1 MELGTD
7 ALRSWTLCLLAL
19 IGHFAL
25 CIAAMNRLRS
35 FGLRRQWSDVIERG
49 LLAILLGIL
58 VLGVLALTA
67 APESLYDPWATWTA
81 GPIATAYL
89 SICCVYAM
97 TVTWLWTLRKWR
109 GPTRRLLSNDS
120 RTIRVDRVLA
130 TSPVGDWRTRAWASL
145 PGNQILQL
153 EVNEKVL
160 RMPQLP
166 ASLDA
171 MRIAHLSDLH
181 FTGQLTR
188 DYFDLIVDQ
197 TNAMHPDLIAIT
209 GDIIDKAECLGWFPD
224 VLGRLTSR
232 LGVYCVLGNHE
243 RRLPDKDRIVDA
255 IRSAGM
261 HYLGGRSTTVAFDG
275 QTILLAGNELPWWGP
290 APDVPLCPTPD
301 ASTPALRILL
311 AHTPDRIFWAVRYRF
326 DLMMAGHTHGG
337 QIRFPVIG
345 PVLTQSR
352 YGVRFA
358 GGTYF
363 QAPTM
368 LHVSR
373 GLSGCQP
380 LRILCR
386 PELAL
391 LVLRSEA
398 SIPGTRPPIV
408 SDVPYQVSSGGGG
421 TGGSRSLGSA

>member
-1 MELGTD
+1 MDLGAD
-7 ALRSWTLCLLAL
+7 ALRSWTFCLLAL
-19 IGHFAL
+19 TGHVAL
-25 CIAAMNRLRS
+25 CVAAMNRLHS
-35 FGLRRQWSDVIERG
+35 FGFRRQWLQVIEKG
-49 LLAILLGIL
+49 LLAFLLGIL
-58 VLGVLALTA
+58 VLGVAALMA
-67 APESLYDPWATWTA
+67 EPESLLDPLAVWTA
-81 GPIATAYL
+81 GLVAMAYFVACCTYALLVATQWM
-89 SICCVYAM
+89 VR
-97 TVTWLWTLRKWR
+97 TWR
-109 GPTRRLLSNDS
+109 GPTRRLLSNHS
-120 RTIRVDRVLA
+120 QVLHVDRVLSE
-130 TSPVGDWRTRAWASL
+130 SPCGDWRTQAWASV

-153 EVNEKVL
+153 EVNQKVL

-188 DYFDLIVDQ
+188 DFFHLIVDQ
-197 TNAMHPDLIAIT
+197 TNAMQPDLIAIT
-209 GDIIDKAECLGWFPD
+209 GDIIDRTECLGWFQE

-243 RRLPDKDRIVDA
+243 QRLPDKARIVDA
-255 IRSAGM
+255 IQSAGM
-261 HYLGGRSTTVAFDG
+261 HYLGARCTTVELNG

-290 APDVPLCPTPD
+290 APDMQRCQTQNAP
-301 ASTPALRILL
+301 SPALRILL
-311 AHTPDRIFWAVRYRF
+311 AHTPDQIFWAGRHRF

-337 QIRFPVIG
+337 QVRFPVIG
-345 PVLTQSR
+345 PVLSQSR

-363 QAPTM
+363 QPPTM

-380 LRILCR
+380 LRLRCR

-391 LVLRSEA
+391 LVLRSKASTAEA
-398 SIPGTRPPIV
+398 DAAVAP
-408 SDVPYQVSSGGGG
+408 DVVC
-421 TGGSRSLGSA
+421 